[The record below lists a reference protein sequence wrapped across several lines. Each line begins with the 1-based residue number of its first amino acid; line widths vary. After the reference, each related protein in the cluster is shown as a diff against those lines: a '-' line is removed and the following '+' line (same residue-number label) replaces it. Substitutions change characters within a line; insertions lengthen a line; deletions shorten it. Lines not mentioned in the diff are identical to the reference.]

1 MFRQF
6 PIVSMNRKEVFFMS
20 KLNYQSIYAPYF
32 KRFIAIKN
40 ELGYTSLRAQWILL
54 ELDSFFADNN
64 VRELGITQQ
73 QVEQWRATRIN
84 DAQCT
89 IYDKYCTLAQ
99 FCKYMCRIGYDC
111 YIPRLPRKI
120 SGFTP
125 YIFTN
130 EQMMG
135 IFQACDHYE
144 LYDRHLNTSLF
155 IIPTLIRLLY
165 GTGLRINEALSLK
178 NKDVD
183 FDKQCLYIRK
193 SKNGDERISPLSET
207 LITVLKQYLQYRD
220 RMPLPR
226 LNDEKNFFF
235 VSPMGKRCSQGVV
248 YLWFRKALA
257 AANIPHQGN
266 HKGPRLHD
274 LRHTFAVHSLVK
286 MSKSGLDLYYSL
298 PLLSTCLGHRS
309 LKSTDQYVRLTAEI
323 YQDLLNDGN
332 EISAHVFPKTQTNT
346 ANGNN

>member
-1 MFRQF
+1 
-6 PIVSMNRKEVFFMS
+6 MS
-20 KLNYQSIYAPYF
+20 ELNYQSIYAPYI
-32 KRFIAIKN
+32 KQFIAIKN
-40 ELGYTSLRAQWILL
+40 GLGYVSLRAQWILL
-54 ELDSFFADNN
+54 ELDSFFVEND

-84 DAQCT
+84 DGQCT
-89 IYDKYCTLAQ
+89 IYNKYCTLAE

-130 EQMMG
+130 EQMIR

-144 LYDRHLNTSLF
+144 LFDRHLNTSLF
-155 IIPTLIRLLY
+155 IIPAVIRLLY
-165 GTGLRINEALSLK
+165 STGLRINEALALK

-207 LITVLKQYLQYRD
+207 LVTVLKQYLHYRD

-226 LNDEKNFFF
+226 LSDEKNFFF
-235 VSPMGKRCSQGVV
+235 VSPMGKRCSQVVV
-248 YLWFRKALA
+248 YYWFKKMLA
-257 AANIPHQGN
+257 ASGIPHQGD

-286 MSKSGLDLYYSL
+286 MSKSGLDLYYTL
-298 PLLSTCLGHRS
+298 PLLSKCLGHRS
-309 LKSTDQYVRLTAEI
+309 LKSTDHYVRLTAEI
-323 YQDLLNDGN
+323 YQDVLSDGN
-332 EISAHVFPKTQTNT
+332 EIATHVFPKTQTN
-346 ANGNN
+346 AAYGND

>member
-1 MFRQF
+1 MFHQF
-6 PIVSMNRKEVFFMS
+6 PIVSMNRKEGFFMN

-32 KRFIAIKN
+32 KQFIAIKN
-40 ELGYTSLRAQWILL
+40 GLGYTSLRAQWVFL
-54 ELDSFFADNN
+54 ELDSFFLDKD
-64 VRELGITQQ
+64 VREIGITQQ
-73 QVEQWRATRIN
+73 QIEQWRATRIN

-89 IYDKYCTLAQ
+89 IYDKYSILTQ

-130 EQMMG
+130 KQMMD

-144 LYDRHLNTSLF
+144 LYDRHLNTTLF
-155 IIPTLIRLLY
+155 IIPAVIRLLY

-178 NKDVD
+178 NKDMD
-183 FDKQCLYIRK
+183 FDKKCLYVRK

-207 LITVLKQYLQYRD
+207 LVIVLKQYLQYRD

-226 LNDEKNFFF
+226 INDEKNFFF
-235 VSPMGKRCSQGVV
+235 VSPIGTRCMQGVV
-248 YLWFRKALA
+248 YDWFRKALA
-257 AANIPHQGN
+257 ASGIPHQGN

-286 MSKSGLDLYYSL
+286 MSKSGLDMYYSL
-298 PLLSTCLGHRS
+298 PLLSICLGHRS

-323 YQDLLNDGN
+323 YQDLLKDDK
-332 EISAHVFPKTQTNT
+332 EISDYVFPKTKTNT
-346 ANGNN
+346 DNGNN

>member
-1 MFRQF
+1 MFRQST
-6 PIVSMNRKEVFFMS
+6 VASMSRKEGFFMN
-20 KLNYQSIYAPYF
+20 KFNYQSIYAPYF
-32 KRFIAIKN
+32 EQFIAMKN
-40 ELGYTSLRAQWILL
+40 GLGYTSLPAQWIFL
-54 ELDSFFADNN
+54 ELDSYFFDKDI
-64 VRELGITQQ
+64 REIGITQQ
-73 QVEQWRATRIN
+73 QIEQWRATRIN
-84 DAQCT
+84 DSQCT
-89 IYDKYCTLAQ
+89 IYNKYCVLAQ

-130 EQMMG
+130 KQMMD

-144 LYDRHLNTSLF
+144 LYDRHLNTTLF
-155 IIPTLIRLLY
+155 IIPAVIRLLY

-178 NKDVD
+178 NKDMD
-183 FDKQCLYIRK
+183 FDKKCLYVRK

-207 LITVLKQYLQYRD
+207 LVMVLKQYLQYRD

-226 LNDEKNFFF
+226 INDEKNFFF
-235 VSPMGKRCSQGVV
+235 VTPIGKRCSQIVV
-248 YLWFRKALA
+248 YGWFRKMLA
-257 AANIPHQGN
+257 ASDIPYQGN

-286 MSKSGLDLYYSL
+286 MSTSGLDLYYSL

-323 YQDLLNDGN
+323 YQDLLKDDN
-332 EISAHVFPKTQTNT
+332 EISAHIFPKTNT
-346 ANGNN
+346 HNGNN

>member
-6 PIVSMNRKEVFFMS
+6 PIVSMNRKEVFFMN

-32 KRFIAIKN
+32 KQFIAIKN
-40 ELGYTSLRAQWILL
+40 GLGYAVIRAQWILF
-54 ELDSFFADNN
+54 ELDSFFVDNN
-64 VRELGITQQ
+64 IRELGITQQ

-84 DAQCT
+84 DGQCT

-135 IFQACDHYE
+135 IFHACDHYE
-144 LYDRHLNTSLF
+144 LYDRHLNTTLF
-155 IIPTLIRLLY
+155 IMPAIIRLLY
-165 GTGLRINEALSLK
+165 ATGLRINEALSLK
-178 NKDVD
+178 NKDMD
-183 FDKQCLYIRK
+183 FDKKCLYVRK
-193 SKNGDERISPLSET
+193 SKNGDERISPLSEA
-207 LITVLKQYLQYRD
+207 LIAVLKQYLQYRN
-220 RMPLPR
+220 RIPLPR
-226 LNDEKNFFF
+226 INDEKNFFF
-235 VSPMGKRCSQGVV
+235 VSPMGKRCSQSVI
-248 YLWFRKALA
+248 YDWFKKMLSVCD
-257 AANIPHQGN
+257 IPHQGN

-309 LKSTDQYVRLTAEI
+309 LTSTDQYVRLTAEI

>member
-1 MFRQF
+1 
-6 PIVSMNRKEVFFMS
+6 MNKKEGFFMN

-32 KRFIAIKN
+32 KQFIAIKN
-40 ELGYTSLRAQWILL
+40 GLGYTSLRAQWFFL
-54 ELDSFFADNN
+54 ELDNFFLHKE
-64 VRELGITQQ
+64 VREIGITKQQ
-73 QVEQWRATRIN
+73 IEQWRATRIN
-84 DAQCT
+84 DGQCT
-89 IYDKYCTLAQ
+89 IYDKYSVLAQ

-111 YIPRLPRKI
+111 YIPRPPRKI

-125 YIFTN
+125 HIFTN
-130 EQMMG
+130 KQMTD
-135 IFQACDHYE
+135 ILQACDQFE
-144 LYDRHLNTSLF
+144 LYDRHLNTTLF
-155 IIPTLIRLLY
+155 IMPAVIRLLY

-183 FDKQCLYIRK
+183 FDKKCLYVRK

-207 LITVLKQYLQYRD
+207 LVIVLKQYSHYRD

-226 LNDEKNFFF
+226 IKDEKNFFF
-235 VSPMGKRCSQGVV
+235 VSPIGTRCSQGVV
-248 YLWFRKALA
+248 YDWFRKALA
-257 AANIPHQGN
+257 ASGIPHQGD

-274 LRHTFAVHSLVK
+274 LRHTFAVHSLIE

-323 YQDLLNDGN
+323 YQDLLKDEN
-332 EISAHVFPKTQTNT
+332 EISDHIFPKTQTNIN
-346 ANGNN
+346 NGSN